1 MILRAAIL
9 GLSALLSGC
18 IIFDQKSEAVVF
30 HQFASPG
37 AQPNRAVSAG
47 PQVFI
52 PRAVIPSALRRPNVV
67 LLDDNGW
74 VQIEDA
80 HRWVAPLDRAIPESV
95 GRHLVALSG
104 VVTAT
109 QTPSEDHL
117 VLLLTVDKMEIFAP
131 AGPERSIFSLPG
143 GTDKTSTASLQLSCR
158 LEKADGTLVAVKTL
172 THASPLKERTAAA
185 FVQAQS
191 ANLAAISAEVAPWLQ
206 ASASSPSK

>member
-30 HQFASPG
+30 HQFAAPG
-37 AQPNRAVSAG
+37 AQPNRAVSAAT
-47 PQVFI
+47 QVFI

-80 HRWVAPLDRAIPESV
+80 HRWIAPLDRAIPETV
-95 GRHLVALSG
+95 GRHLSARTG
-104 VVTAT
+104 VVTTT
-109 QTPSEDHL
+109 QTPSEDHV

-143 GTDKTSTASLQLSCR
+143 GTDKTSTASLQLTCR

-172 THASPLKERTAAA
+172 THASPLKVRTAAA

-191 ANLAAISAEVAPWLQ
+191 ANLAALSSELAPWLQ
-206 ASASSPSK
+206 APAPSSSK